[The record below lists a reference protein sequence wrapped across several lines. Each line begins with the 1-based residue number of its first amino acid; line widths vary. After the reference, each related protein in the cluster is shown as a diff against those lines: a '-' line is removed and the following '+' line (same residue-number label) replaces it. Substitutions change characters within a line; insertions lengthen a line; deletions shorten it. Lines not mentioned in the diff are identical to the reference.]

1 MACEI
6 IQTVFIIS
14 VITGFLALLL
24 VIAEALFVN
33 YGECRIK
40 INGKKELVVQGGGSL
55 LSTLNDNKI
64 FLASAC
70 GGRGSCGFCKCTI
83 SSGAGPLLP
92 TEKPFLS
99 EKEISDGVRLSCQVK
114 VKQDLSIK
122 IPEEIFNIRK
132 FRAEVAKITDLTYDI
147 KELTLKLVEPGTIS
161 FKAGQYVQLE
171 SPAYEKSRQSVQR
184 AYSISSNPYQDD
196 MIQLIIRR
204 VPEGICTTYVF
215 DYLKEGDKI
224 NFTGPFG
231 DFFIRETEADM
242 LFIAG
247 GSGKA
252 PIKSMIEFLD
262 KIGSRR
268 RMVYLFGARSTKDLY
283 YTELFREY
291 EKKLTNFSYV
301 PVLSQPSEEC
311 EWKGRCGYI
320 PPFIPEF
327 LRDPVNTEAYL
338 CGSPG
343 MIDAV
348 KKALLELGVPDN
360 KIYFDSFA

>member
-1 MACEI
+1 MAFEI
-6 IQTVFIIS
+6 FQTVFIIS

-24 VIAEALFVN
+24 VIAEALFAN
-33 YGECRIK
+33 YGECRIN
-40 INGKKELVVQGGGSL
+40 INGKKELVVKGGSSL

-99 EKEISDGVRLSCQVK
+99 EKEISAGVRLSCQVK

-122 IPEEIFNIRK
+122 IPEEIFNVRK
-132 FRAEVAKITDLTYDI
+132 FKAKVSNITDLTYDI
-147 KELTLKLVEPGTIS
+147 KELTLQLVDPDSIS

-171 SPAYEKSRQSVQR
+171 SPAYEKSRQPVQR
-184 AYSISSNPYQDD
+184 AYSISSNPNLNG

-215 DYLKEGDKI
+215 DYLKEGDMI
-224 NFTGPFG
+224 SFTGPFG
-231 DFFIRETEADM
+231 DFFIRETDADM

-262 KIGSRR
+262 EIRSRR
-268 RMVYLFGARSTKDLY
+268 RMVYFFGARSTKDLY
-283 YTELFREY
+283 YTELFRAY
-291 EKKLTNFSYV
+291 EKKLADFSYV
-301 PVLSQPSEEC
+301 PVLSQPTEEC

-327 LRDPVNTEAYL
+327 LKDPGNTEAYL

-348 KKALLELGVPDN
+348 KKALRELGVPDS
-360 KIYFDSFA
+360 KIYYDSFA